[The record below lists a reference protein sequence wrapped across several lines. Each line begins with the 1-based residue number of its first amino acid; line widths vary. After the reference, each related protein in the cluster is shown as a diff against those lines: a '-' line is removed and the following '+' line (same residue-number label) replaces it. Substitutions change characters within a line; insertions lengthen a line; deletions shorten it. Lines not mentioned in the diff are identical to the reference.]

1 MFAATALGGYLQF
14 LQIIGVAKKALNHH
28 PIICIINCFII
39 CIIINIT
46 SCITTITIASEPQ
59 PRVHESG
66 GKYGNGIIS
75 QRYTMGQTIDIEVGT
90 TMMIQI

>member
-1 MFAATALGGYLQF
+1 MVFVATVSGGYLQF
-14 LQIIGVAKKALNHH
+14 CHH
-28 PIICIINCFII
+28 PVICIISLFIIFISILFTICIIIFII
-39 CIIINIT
+39 CIFIIT
-46 SCITTITIASEPQ
+46 SEPQ